1 MLILLRLKLPVK
13 NVYVGSQSAGKK
25 CVPKKERRHKTDG
38 KSEGTAKRVKK
49 TQGDTKAAKK
59 WKM

>member
-1 MLILLRLKLPVK
+1 MAA
-13 NVYVGSQSAGKK
+13 QSEGKK
-25 CVPKKERRHKTDG
+25 CVPEKERRHKTDG